1 VGCRRSRRPRS
12 PLPLLAGV
20 DYADFSVRLPES
32 ELPRLLEN
40 LAAIPPA
47 RVASLQRVGIQLR
60 DYFVYKDVYNPDA
73 DDRRKL
79 LASGRP
85 GRDAFTLLV
94 AALEVRAISR
104 AAPLR
109 SFDRL
114 KLTLEDAE
122 S

>member
-1 VGCRRSRRPRS
+1 
-12 PLPLLAGV
+12 LLAGV